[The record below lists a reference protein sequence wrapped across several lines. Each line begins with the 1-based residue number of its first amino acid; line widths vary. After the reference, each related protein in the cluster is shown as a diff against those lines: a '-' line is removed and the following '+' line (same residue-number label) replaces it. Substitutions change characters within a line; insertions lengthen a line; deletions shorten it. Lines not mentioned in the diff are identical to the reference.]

1 MKNENRTAPLTTGIL
16 AHVDAGKTTLSEA
29 ILYLTG
35 AIRKLGRVDHKDAF
49 LDSSEIERSRGITVF
64 SKEASF
70 VLGEDA
76 TGGENMAGRENV
88 SKGKEV
94 TLLDTPGHADFS
106 AEMERTLQVLDYAI
120 LVVSGTDRVQSQTR
134 TLWKL
139 LADCG
144 LPVFV
149 FVNKMD
155 RPGTDREAIMK
166 ELTEAFGDGFVESIE
181 AGILNED
188 EAAMAGENLM
198 EEYLTDG
205 SLSDQSLANAI
216 EERMIFPVFFGSA
229 LKMEGVKE
237 FLDGFARY
245 TKPKEYGEEFGARV
259 YKISRDKQG
268 NRLTH
273 MKITGGSLKSKM
285 LIDCGHVQVKGD
297 LESGTVIK
305 EKAEQIR
312 LYSGDSFT
320 MAGEA
325 TPGTICAVTGL
336 TRTYAGQGLGKEAAK
351 DARKITIMPA
361 ITARIITEP
370 QTDPVLLL
378 AKLRQLEEEDP
389 TLHVIWKEELKEIH
403 VQVMGELEQEILKNR
418 IKERF
423 DENIDFGE
431 GSIIYKET
439 IAEPIIGIGHFEP
452 LRHYAEVQLLME
464 PLPEG
469 SGLVFD
475 SLCSEDRLDKNWQR
489 LIMTHLM
496 ERIHPG
502 VLTGSEITDMKITIL
517 AGKAHLKHTEGG
529 DFRQAT
535 YRAIRQ
541 GLRKA
546 ESVLLEP
553 FYTFTLRI
561 PQENTGRAMS
571 DMQRLGASCS
581 LPEVDQAMNMSVI
594 KGEGPVSTLRGYQ
607 REVSAY
613 TRGEGRFEAALC
625 GFRPCHNESEIIA
638 EKGYRPEE
646 DIENPTGSVFCEHG
660 AAVYV
665 DWQQVDS
672 MAHVDSGYII
682 ADGRCIR
689 KSDRAAASGG
699 SLAAA
704 GGREGS
710 RGQLSAAGE
719 KELQAIFER
728 TYGKSKRDEA
738 LRREAMSKGTR
749 HRRIDG
755 PENFPQPNWKH
766 EMGKG
771 QPFLVI
777 DGYNVIFAWE
787 ELKELAA
794 VNLDSAR
801 EAFLD
806 ILGNYQG
813 YKKMGMVVVFD
824 GYKVAGNPGTK
835 VDYGD
840 IKVVYTKEAE
850 TADRFIEKTIYEMG
864 HKYDVAVVTS
874 DRAVQMAALG
884 DGARRMSAREFYGEA
899 TGVSEEIRAKLAAQ
913 KGRVGKN
920 RPFEEKLKTLN

>member
-1 MKNENRTAPLTTGIL
+1 MKNENRPTNLTMGIL

-29 ILYLTG
+29 ILFLTG
-35 AIRKLGRVDHKDAF
+35 AIRKMGRVDHRDAF
-49 LDSSEIERSRGITVF
+49 LDNIQVERARGITVF
-64 SKEASF
+64 SKEARF
-70 VLGEDA
+70 LLGE
-76 TGGENMAGRENV
+76 
-88 SKGKEV
+88 KEI

-106 AEMERTLQVLDYAI
+106 AEMERTLQVLDYAV
-120 LVVSGTDRVQSQTR
+120 LVVSGTDGVQAHTR

-139 LADCG
+139 MAGLG

-155 RPGTDREAIMK
+155 RPGTDRGTLIK
-166 ELTEAFGDGFVESIE
+166 ELEDAFGDGFVEADATGS
-181 AGILNED
+181 LNED
-188 EAAMAGENLM
+188 EAAMASEKLM
-198 EEYLTDG
+198 EEYLRDECI
-205 SLSDQSLANAI
+205 SDRSIAGAI
-216 EERMIFPVFFGSA
+216 EERQLFPVYFGSA
-229 LKMEGVKE
+229 LRNEGVKE
-237 FLDGFARY
+237 FLDGLERY
-245 TKPKEYGEEFGARV
+245 TKPKKYDTEFSARV
-259 YKISRDKQG
+259 YKISRDRQG

-273 MKITGGSLKSKM
+273 MKITGGSLRSKM
-285 LIDCGHVQVKGD
+285 ILNCGGK
-297 LESGTVIK
+297 E

-312 LYSGDSFT
+312 LYSGDSFA
-320 MAGEA
+320 MVSEAKAG
-325 TPGTICAVTGL
+325 TVCAVTGL
-336 TRTYAGQGLGKEAAK
+336 TATYAGQGLGKE
-351 DARKITIMPA
+351 DSQGSRKPVLMPA
-361 ITARIITEP
+361 ITARLMTSAG
-370 QTDPVLLL
+370 TDPVLFLP
-378 AKLRQLEEEDP
+378 KLRQLEEEDP
-389 TLHVIWKEELKEIH
+389 TLHIIWKENLQEIH
-403 VQVMGELEQEILKNR
+403 VQVMGELEQEILKTS

-423 DENIDFGE
+423 DEEIEFGQ

-439 IAEPIIGIGHFEP
+439 IAGPVIGIGHYEP

-475 SLCSEDRLDKNWQR
+475 SLCSEDSLDRNWQR
-489 LIMTHLM
+489 LIMTHLK
-496 ERIHPG
+496 EKAHLG
-502 VLTGSEITDMKITIL
+502 VLTGSEITDMKISIL

-553 FYTFTLRI
+553 FYTFTLKV
-561 PQENTGRAMS
+561 PQESTGRALS
-571 DMQRLGASCS
+571 DMQRLGASCG
-581 LPEVDQAMNMSVI
+581 LPEIDQGLNMAVI
-594 KGEGPVSTLRGYQ
+594 TGEGPVSTLRDYQ
-607 REVSAY
+607 RDVNAY

-625 GFRPCHNESEIIA
+625 GFRPCHNEAEIIA

-646 DIENPTGSVFCEHG
+646 DLENPTGSVFCDHG
-660 AAVYV
+660 AALYV
-665 DWQQVDS
+665 DWQQVDD

-682 ADGRCIR
+682 EDGRCIR
-689 KSDRAAASGG
+689 RSERTGDSGSMQTG
-699 SLAAA
+699 A
-704 GGREGS
+704 GDGGGDDG
-710 RGQLSAAGE
+710 RGQLSASGE

-738 LRREAMSKGTR
+738 LRREALSQGTR
-749 HRRIDG
+749 RRPADG
-755 PENFPQPNWKH
+755 IENFPQPNWKH

-771 QPFLVI
+771 EPFLII
-777 DGYNVIFAWE
+777 DGYNVIFAWD

-835 VDYGD
+835 VDYGE

-850 TADRFIEKTIYEMG
+850 TADRFIEKTVYEMG
-864 HKYDVAVVTS
+864 RKYDVAVVTS
-874 DRAVQMAALG
+874 DRPVQMAALG
-884 DGARRMSAREFYGEA
+884 DGARRMSARDFYTEVTA
-899 TGVSEEIRAKLAAQ
+899 VSEEIRAKLDAQ
-913 KGRVGKN
+913 KGRVEKN
-920 RPFEEKLKTLN
+920 RPFEEKLKI

>member
-1 MKNENRTAPLTTGIL
+1 MKNENRPAPLTTGIL

-35 AIRKLGRVDHKDAF
+35 SIRKLGRVDHKDAF

-64 SKEASF
+64 SKEARF
-70 VLGEDA
+70 VLGE
-76 TGGENMAGRENV
+76 
-88 SKGKEV
+88 KEV

-120 LVVSGTDRVQSQTR
+120 LVVSGTDGVQSHTR

-144 LPVFV
+144 MPVFI

-155 RPGTDREAIMK
+155 RPGTDREAIVR
-166 ELTEAFGDGFVESIE
+166 ELTEAFGDGFVEAKADGS
-181 AGILNED
+181 LNED
-188 EAAMAGENLM
+188 EAAMASENLM
-198 EEYLTDG
+198 EEYLADS
-205 SLSDQSLANAI
+205 SLSDQSLAHAI
-216 EERMIFPVFFGSA
+216 EERLIFPMYFGSA

-245 TKPKEYGEEFGARV
+245 TQPKEYDEEFGARV

-285 LIDCGHVQVKGD
+285 LIDCGHIQVKGD

-325 TPGTICAVTGL
+325 AAGTICAVTGL
-336 TRTYAGQGLGKEAAK
+336 TRTYAGQGLGKEAAQ

-361 ITARIITEP
+361 ITSRLITEP
-370 QTDPVLLL
+370 ETDPVLLL
-378 AKLRQLEEEDP
+378 AKLRQLEEENP

-403 VQVMGELEQEILKNR
+403 VQVMGELEQEILKNQ

-439 IAEPIIGIGHFEP
+439 IAEPVIGIGHFEP

-475 SLCSEDRLDKNWQR
+475 SLCSEDRLDRNWQR

-496 ERIHPG
+496 ERVHLG

-553 FYTFTLRI
+553 FYTFTLKI

-581 LPEVDQAMNMSVI
+581 LPEVDQTINMSVI
-594 KGEGPVSTLRGYQ
+594 TGEGPVSTLRGYQ

-625 GFRPCHNESEIIA
+625 GFRPCHNEAEIIA

-646 DIENPTGSVFCEHG
+646 DIENPTGSVFCDHG

-665 DWQQVDS
+665 DWQQVDN

-682 ADGRCIR
+682 EDGRCIR
-689 KSDRAAASGG
+689 KGERAAASGG
-699 SLAAA
+699 ALATA

-710 RGQLSAAGE
+710 GGQLSAAGE

-728 TYGKSKRDEA
+728 TYGRSKRDEA

-771 QPFLVI
+771 QPFLII

-864 HKYDVAVVTS
+864 RKYDVAVVTS
-874 DRAVQMAALG
+874 DRPVQMAALG
-884 DGARRMSAREFYGEA
+884 DGARRMSAREFYTEV
-899 TGVSEEIRAKLAAQ
+899 TGVSQEIRAKLAAQ
-913 KGRVGKN
+913 KGRAEKN
-920 RPFEEKLKTLN
+920 RQFEEKLKTWR

>member
-1 MKNENRTAPLTTGIL
+1 MPLTTGIL

-35 AIRKLGRVDHKDAF
+35 SIRKLGRVDHKDAF

-64 SKEASF
+64 SKEARF
-70 VLGEDA
+70 VLGE
-76 TGGENMAGRENV
+76 
-88 SKGKEV
+88 KEV

-120 LVVSGTDRVQSQTR
+120 LVVSGTDGVQSHTR

-144 LPVFV
+144 MPVFV

-155 RPGTDREAIMK
+155 RPGTDREAIVR
-166 ELTEAFGDGFVESIE
+166 ELTEAFGDGFVEAKADGS
-181 AGILNED
+181 LNED
-188 EAAMAGENLM
+188 EAAMASENLM
-198 EEYLTDG
+198 EEYLADS
-205 SLSDQSLANAI
+205 SLSDQSLAHAI
-216 EERMIFPVFFGSA
+216 EERLIFPVYFGSA

-245 TKPKEYGEEFGARV
+245 TQPKEYDEEFGARV

-285 LIDCGHVQVKGD
+285 LIDCGHIQVKGD

-325 TPGTICAVTGL
+325 AAGTICAVTGL
-336 TRTYAGQGLGKEAAK
+336 TRTYAGQGLGKEAAQ

-361 ITARIITEP
+361 ITSRLITEP
-370 QTDPVLLL
+370 ETDPVLLL
-378 AKLRQLEEEDP
+378 AKLRQLEEENP

-403 VQVMGELEQEILKNR
+403 VQVMGELEQEILKNQ

-439 IAEPIIGIGHFEP
+439 IAEPVIGIGHFEP

-475 SLCSEDRLDKNWQR
+475 SLCSEDRLDRNWQR

-496 ERIHPG
+496 ERVHLG

-553 FYTFTLRI
+553 FYTFTLKI

-581 LPEVDQAMNMSVI
+581 LPEVDQTINMSVI
-594 KGEGPVSTLRGYQ
+594 TGEGPVSTLRGYQ

-625 GFRPCHNESEIIA
+625 GFRPCHNEAEIIA

-646 DIENPTGSVFCEHG
+646 DIENPTGSVFCDHG

-665 DWQQVDS
+665 DWQQVDN

-682 ADGRCIR
+682 EDGRCIR
-689 KSDRAAASGG
+689 KGERAAASGG
-699 SLAAA
+699 ALATA

-728 TYGKSKRDEA
+728 TYGRSKRDEA

-771 QPFLVI
+771 QPFLII

-835 VDYGD
+835 VDYGE

-864 HKYDVAVVTS
+864 RKYDVAVVTS
-874 DRAVQMAALG
+874 DRPVQMAALG
-884 DGARRMSAREFYGEA
+884 DGARRMSAREFYTEV
-899 TGVSEEIRAKLAAQ
+899 TGVSQEIRAKLAAQ
-913 KGRVGKN
+913 KGRAEKN
-920 RPFEEKLKTLN
+920 RPFEEKLKTWR

>member
-1 MKNENRTAPLTTGIL
+1 MPLTTGIL

-35 AIRKLGRVDHKDAF
+35 SIRKLGRVDHKDAF

-64 SKEASF
+64 SKEARF
-70 VLGEDA
+70 VLGE
-76 TGGENMAGRENV
+76 
-88 SKGKEV
+88 KEV

-120 LVVSGTDRVQSQTR
+120 LVVSGTDGVQSHTR

-144 LPVFV
+144 MPVFV

-155 RPGTDREAIMK
+155 RPGTDREAIVR
-166 ELTEAFGDGFVESIE
+166 ELTEAFGDGFVEAKADGS
-181 AGILNED
+181 LNED
-188 EAAMAGENLM
+188 EAAMASENLM
-198 EEYLTDG
+198 EEYLADS
-205 SLSDQSLANAI
+205 SLSDQSLARAI
-216 EERMIFPVFFGSA
+216 EERLIFPVYFGSA

-245 TKPKEYGEEFGARV
+245 TQPKEYDEEFGARV

-285 LIDCGHVQVKGD
+285 LIDCGHIQVKGD

-325 TPGTICAVTGL
+325 AAGTICAVTGL
-336 TRTYAGQGLGKEAAK
+336 TRTYAGQGLGKEAAQ

-361 ITARIITEP
+361 ITAKLITEP
-370 QTDPVLLL
+370 DTDPVLLL
-378 AKLRQLEEEDP
+378 AKLRQLEEENP

-403 VQVMGELEQEILKNR
+403 VQVMGELEQEILKNQ

-439 IAEPIIGIGHFEP
+439 IAQPVIGIGHFEP

-475 SLCSEDRLDKNWQR
+475 SLCSEDKLDRNWQR

-496 ERIHPG
+496 ERVHPG

-517 AGKAHLKHTEGG
+517 AGRAHLKHTEGG

-553 FYTFTLRI
+553 FYTFTLKI

-581 LPEVDQAMNMSVI
+581 LPEVDQTINMSVI
-594 KGEGPVSTLRGYQ
+594 TGEGPVSTLRGYQ

-625 GFRPCHNESEIIA
+625 GFRPCHNEAEIIA

-646 DIENPTGSVFCEHG
+646 DIENPTGSVFCDHG

-665 DWQQVDS
+665 DWQQVDG

-682 ADGRCIR
+682 EDGRCIR
-689 KSDRAAASGG
+689 KGDRTAASGS
-699 SLAAA
+699 SLATG

-710 RGQLSAAGE
+710 RGLLSAAGE

-728 TYGKSKRDEA
+728 TYGRSKRDEA

-771 QPFLVI
+771 QPFLII

-794 VNLDSAR
+794 VNLYSAR

-835 VDYGD
+835 VDYGE

-864 HKYDVAVVTS
+864 RKYDVAVVTS
-874 DRAVQMAALG
+874 DRPVQMAALG
-884 DGARRMSAREFYGEA
+884 DGARRMSAREFYTEV
-899 TGVSEEIRAKLAAQ
+899 TGVSQEIRAKLASQ
-913 KGRVGKN
+913 KGRAEKN
-920 RPFEEKLKTLN
+920 RPFEEKLKTWR

>member
-1 MKNENRTAPLTTGIL
+1 MPLTTGIL

-35 AIRKLGRVDHKDAF
+35 SIRKLGRVDHKDAF

-64 SKEASF
+64 SKEARF
-70 VLGEDA
+70 VLGE
-76 TGGENMAGRENV
+76 
-88 SKGKEV
+88 KEV

-120 LVVSGTDRVQSQTR
+120 LVVSGTDGVQSHTR

-144 LPVFV
+144 MPVFV

-155 RPGTDREAIMK
+155 RPGTDREAIVR
-166 ELTEAFGDGFVESIE
+166 ELTEAFGDGFVEAKADGS
-181 AGILNED
+181 LNED
-188 EAAMAGENLM
+188 EAAMASENLM
-198 EEYLTDG
+198 EEYLADS
-205 SLSDQSLANAI
+205 SLSDQSLAHAI
-216 EERMIFPVFFGSA
+216 EERLIFPVYFGSA

-237 FLDGFARY
+237 FLDGFVRY
-245 TKPKEYGEEFGARV
+245 TQPKEYDEEFGARV

-285 LIDCGHVQVKGD
+285 LIDCGHIQVKGD

-305 EKAEQIR
+305 EKADQIR

-325 TPGTICAVTGL
+325 AAGTICAVTGL
-336 TRTYAGQGLGKEAAK
+336 TRTYAGQGLGKEAAQ

-361 ITARIITEP
+361 ITARLITEP
-370 QTDPVLLL
+370 DTDPVLLL
-378 AKLRQLEEEDP
+378 AKLRQLEEENP

-403 VQVMGELEQEILKNR
+403 VQVMGELEQEILKNQ

-439 IAEPIIGIGHFEP
+439 IAQPVIGIGHFEP

-475 SLCSEDRLDKNWQR
+475 SLCSEDKLDRNWQR

-496 ERIHPG
+496 ERVHPG

-517 AGKAHLKHTEGG
+517 AGRAHLKHTEGG

-553 FYTFTLRI
+553 FYTFTLKI

-581 LPEVDQAMNMSVI
+581 LPEVDQTINMSAI
-594 KGEGPVSTLRGYQ
+594 TGEGPVSTLRGYQ

-625 GFRPCHNESEIIA
+625 GFRPCHNEAEIIA

-646 DIENPTGSVFCEHG
+646 DIENPTGSVFCDHG

-665 DWQQVDS
+665 DWQQVDN

-682 ADGRCIR
+682 EDGRCIR
-689 KSDRAAASGG
+689 KGERAAASGG
-699 SLAAA
+699 ALATA

-728 TYGKSKRDEA
+728 TYGRSKRDEA

-771 QPFLVI
+771 QPFLII

-835 VDYGD
+835 VDYGE

-864 HKYDVAVVTS
+864 RKYDVAVVTS
-874 DRAVQMAALG
+874 DRPVQMAALG
-884 DGARRMSAREFYGEA
+884 DGARRMSAREFYTEV
-899 TGVSEEIRAKLAAQ
+899 TGVSQEIRAKLAAQ
-913 KGRVGKN
+913 KGRAEKN
-920 RPFEEKLKTLN
+920 RPFEEKLKTWR